1 MKSDEKH
8 TKKMQTFKNRKQL
21 NNRPS
26 APNRRA
32 VFFCKGAKIKK
43 AAPPF
48 GNAAKSLFKN

>member
-32 VFFCKGAKIKK
+32 VFCKGAKIKK

-48 GNAAKSLFKN
+48 GNAAKPLFKN

>member
-8 TKKMQTFKNRKQL
+8 TKKMQAFKNRKQL

-32 VFFCKGAKIKK
+32 VFCKGAKIKK